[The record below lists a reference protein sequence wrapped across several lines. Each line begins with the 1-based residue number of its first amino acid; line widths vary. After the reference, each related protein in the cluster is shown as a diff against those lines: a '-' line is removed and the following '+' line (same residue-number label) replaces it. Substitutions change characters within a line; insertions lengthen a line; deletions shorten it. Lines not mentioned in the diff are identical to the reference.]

1 MASYQRALL
10 AAAVMASLGLG
21 ACQGAGS
28 FVSSLDGSLAG
39 APIRVESID
48 GPPDP
53 VKTALAAE
61 LVSAASERKVEIAE
75 AGAPARYHLRGYL
88 STETTADGDTALA
101 FVWDVF
107 DSKQRRATRIAGT
120 SPVRRASAKPWSGL
134 DKEALAKLA
143 ARSMDEIAD
152 FLNGSG
158 SGTAMAMVEP
168 EPDEAER
175 DPELSLA
182 P

>member
-1 MASYQRALL
+1 MAFYPRVLL
-10 AAAVMASLGLG
+10 AAAAMATLGLG
-21 ACQGAGS
+21 ACQGSGS
-28 FVSSLDGSLAG
+28 SFANLDGALSG
-39 APIRVESID
+39 APIAVESID
-48 GPPDP
+48 GPPDA

-61 LVSAASERKVEIAE
+61 LVSAASARKVEIAK

-120 SPVRRASAKPWSGL
+120 SPARTSPAKPWSGL
-134 DKEALAKLA
+134 DREALAKLA
-143 ARSMDEIAD
+143 ARSMDEIAG
-152 FLNGSG
+152 FLSG
-158 SGTAMAMVEP
+158 SGGGTAIAMAEP
-168 EPDEAER
+168 EPESDAG
-175 DPELSLA
+175 LSLA